1 MTSTTIVKMKLP
13 QNGETSATAGTF
25 AKAVNDIIGATAAA
39 NIFVSTTRAGRYIIA
54 TIVLF
59 A

>member
-1 MTSTTIVKMKLP
+1 MTTTTIVKMRLP
-13 QNGETSATAGTF
+13 KDGEVSTVAGSF
-25 AKAVNDIIGATAAA
+25 AKAVNDVIGATAAA
-39 NIFVSTTRAGRYIIA
+39 NIFVSTTRAGRYLIA

>member
-1 MTSTTIVKMKLP
+1 MELP
-13 QNGETSATAGTF
+13 KNGETSATAGTF
-25 AKAVNDIIGATAAA
+25 AKAVNDVIGATAAA
-39 NIFVSTTRAGRYIIA
+39 NIFITTCRAGRYIIA